1 MMMLLFMHMMG
12 MFYNHFGMTM
22 CNHFGMTMNIKRAH
36 AYSVYSVSGP
46 KGMSIGIH
54 YKINSRV
61 L

>member
-1 MMMLLFMHMMG
+1 V
-12 MFYNHFGMTM
+12 MFY
-22 CNHFGMTMNIKRAH
+22 NHFGMTMNIKRAH

>member
-1 MMMLLFMHMMG
+1 MMMLLFMHMMV
-12 MFYNHFGMTM
+12 MFY
-22 CNHFGMTMNIKRAH
+22 NHFGMTMNIKRAH